1 MPRSTKLKDDN
12 AGQREGVHK
21 LADCICCDKQNI
33 RSDHYNTHFGS
44 HVKKSVSKNA
54 VEFSTEYDLDLVED
68 VLVKPVGGP
77 DVDKIRY
84 PYGVC
89 YSCHRVVY
97 NKDPRSLDDFC
108 NHICKEKKEAVKKQQ
123 QEEKMK
129 SPPDFKALWEKIGTN
144 KMSEASRIRYD
155 DMPELCSDEH
165 GEEKYNLMISY
176 FIGRVLGGEK
186 AKASAP
192 ATGGGLMSLKKT
204 PGLVE
209 RFQYDDNDNEII
221 GTILAV
227 VKNEATLVD
236 KYKKELASQEYTHNA
251 EITAKDV
258 LLFDTTTELKKTK
271 DNALYYAEEAR
282 NAQIENERLKAMLNQ
297 QNTITHMD

>member
-1 MPRSTKLKDDN
+1 MPRSSKLKDDN
-12 AGQREGVHK
+12 AGLRDGVHK

-33 RSDHYNTHFGS
+33 RSDNFKVHFQS
-44 HVKKSVSKNA
+44 HIKKSTSQNA
-54 VEFSTEYDLDLVED
+54 VDFSTEHELDLVDD
-68 VLVKPVGGP
+68 VLVKSTGGP
-77 DVDKIRY
+77 EIEKIRY

-89 YSCHRVVY
+89 YTCHKIVY
-97 NKDPRSLDDFC
+97 NMDPRSLDDFC

-227 VKNEATLVD
+227 VKNETMLVN
-236 KYKKELASQEYTHNA
+236 KYEKKLASQEKELLD
-251 EITAKDV
+251 EISAKDIQLYDV
-258 LLFDTTTELKKTK
+258 MKELQRSK